1 MEINLTDE
9 VAENIKDMMLRQAIK
24 DYHRYCQPGRCRSE
38 WVRQRQLS
46 DVVRF
51 FKGKYFWMY
60 SKMDPELLMEAI
72 YWRREHGLPPFPGT
86 KHKQKEDHFAGIYL
100 SRLSH
105 YED

>member
-24 DYHRYCQPGRCRSE
+24 DYHRYCLPGRCRSE
-38 WVRQRQLS
+38 WVRERQLS

-51 FKGKYFWMY
+51 FRGKYFWMY
-60 SKMDPELLMEAI
+60 SKMDPEVIMEAV
-72 YWRREHGLPPFPGT
+72 YWRRKNGLPPFLT
-86 KHKQKEDHFAGIYL
+86 LKHRQKEAEFASLYL
-100 SRLSH
+100 TRLSH